1 MLVAVGHGMFRIYD
15 LRCSLTLGQPFSS
28 LQEEGDNIFTCK
40 YVLCF
45 EKGLVGF
52 GAEEIFSGERKR
64 LLLHPTPTTVFHF

>member
-1 MLVAVGHGMFRIYD
+1 MVCFRIYD

-28 LQEEGDNIFTCK
+28 LQEEADNVFTWK
-40 YVLCF
+40 YVLGF

-52 GAEEIFSGERKR
+52 DSEEIFSGEKKR